1 MTDIIIQGIYG
12 RMGRA
17 LLEKIG
23 ARDDCRVVAG
33 VDGEAGNVGGIPVY
47 AGFAELPCK
56 GVIIDFSSPA
66 GAVAAAQ
73 YGAENGLPCV
83 ICSTGLSKEDEA
95 VLEAASAKV
104 PIFRS
109 ANMSVGVNVLIEL
122 ARQATKILGGEFDIE
137 IVEKHHHNK
146 LDAPSG
152 TALMLYDT
160 VKSAQSQPVYGRHTR
175 TEKRQAGEIG
185 IHAVRGGTVAGIHEV
200 GFYGPGEFVTL
211 THQAQDRS
219 IFALGALRAAKFI
232 ATQAPGEYGMDALA
246 QALVK

>member
-1 MTDIIIQGIYG
+1 MLKILLSGASG
-12 RMGRA
+12 RMGRQMA
-17 LLEKIG
+17 ACVDGTAQI
-23 ARDDCRVVAG
+23 VAG
-33 VDGEAGNVGGIPVY
+33 VDVRSGEGD
-47 AGFAELPCK
+47 GF
-56 GVIIDFSSPA
+56 VIYPSFSLVQAMADVAIDFSRP
-66 GAVAAAQ
+66 
-73 YGAENGLPCV
+73 EGLHALLGYALEKKLPLV
-83 ICSTGLSKEDEA
+83 LASTGYNEQDLQAIAD
-95 VLEAASAKV
+95 AARTI

-109 ANMSVGVNVLIEL
+109 ANLSLGVYVLRAL
-122 ARQATKILGGEFDIE
+122 ARQAAALLPEFDVE
-137 IVEKHHHNK
+137 IVEKHHNQK

-152 TALMLYDT
+152 TALMLYDA

>member
-1 MTDIIIQGIYG
+1 MLRILLSGASG
-12 RMGRA
+12 RMGRQMA
-17 LLEKIG
+17 ACVDGTAQI
-23 ARDDCRVVAG
+23 VAG
-33 VDGEAGNVGGIPVY
+33 VDVRPGEGD
-47 AGFAELPCK
+47 GFMIYPCFSL
-56 GVIIDFSSPA
+56 VQEAADVAVDFSRP
-66 GAVAAAQ
+66 
-73 YGAENGLPCV
+73 EGLHALLGYALEKKLPLV
-83 ICSTGLSKEDEA
+83 LASTGYNEQDLQAIAD
-95 VLEAASAKV
+95 AARTI

-109 ANMSVGVNVLIEL
+109 ANLSLGVYVLRAL
-122 ARQATKILGGEFDIE
+122 ARQAAALLPEFDVE
-137 IVEKHHHNK
+137 IVEKHHNQK

-219 IFALGALRAAKFI
+219 IFAMGALRAAKFI

>member
-1 MTDIIIQGIYG
+1 MLRILLSGASG
-12 RMGRA
+12 RMGRQMA
-17 LLEKIG
+17 ACVDGTAQI
-23 ARDDCRVVAG
+23 VAG
-33 VDGEAGNVGGIPVY
+33 VDVRSGEGD
-47 AGFAELPCK
+47 GF
-56 GVIIDFSSPA
+56 VIYPSFSLVQATADVAIDFSRP
-66 GAVAAAQ
+66 
-73 YGAENGLPCV
+73 EGLHALLGYALEKKLPLV
-83 ICSTGLSKEDEA
+83 LASTGYNEQDLQAIAD
-95 VLEAASAKV
+95 AARTI

-109 ANMSVGVNVLIEL
+109 ANLSLGVYVLRAL
-122 ARQATKILGGEFDIE
+122 ARQAAALLPEFDVE
-137 IVEKHHHNK
+137 IVEKHHNQK

-152 TALMLYDT
+152 TALMLYDA

-219 IFALGALRAAKFI
+219 IFAMGALRAAKFI